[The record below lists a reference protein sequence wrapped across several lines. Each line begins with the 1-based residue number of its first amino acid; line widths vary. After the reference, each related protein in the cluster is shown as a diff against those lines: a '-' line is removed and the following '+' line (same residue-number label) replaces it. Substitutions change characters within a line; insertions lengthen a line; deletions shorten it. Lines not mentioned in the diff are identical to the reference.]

1 MMRKAGSAMKKIV
14 FSLAFILLALAPA
27 AGCTAKDGPFTVTA
41 EISGLAEGGVTILA
55 DDPETAGFTSAFVA
69 VPEAVAAGFNFKTGQ
84 KVEITLKHT
93 AGGSGAEDLEAVA
106 VKLVENAENV
116 TVPYQT
122 ITPEQAK
129 GLIDAG
135 GVVILDVR
143 QPDEYAAGHIRG
155 AVLLPVGE
163 IEAQAAT
170 VLPDKN
176 TKILVYCRSGN
187 RSAVAAAALQTL
199 GYTDVNDFGGIID
212 WPYDDYVVK

>member
-1 MMRKAGSAMKKIV
+1 MKKLAAV
-14 FSLAFILLALAPA
+14 FTVLLCLAALL
-27 AGCTAKDGPFTVTA
+27 AGCTDKDGRFTVTA
-41 EISGLAEGGVTILA
+41 EVTGLVEGGVTILA
-55 DDPETAGFTSAFVA
+55 LDAQAAGFTSAFVA
-69 VPEAVAAGFNFKTGQ
+69 VPESVAAGFTFETGQ

-93 AGGSGAEDLEAVA
+93 AGGSGSEDLEALA
-106 VKLVENAENV
+106 VKLIENEQDV

-129 GLIDAG
+129 QFIDAG
-135 GVVILDVR
+135 GAVILDVR
-143 QPDEYAAGHIRG
+143 QPDEYATGHIRG

-199 GYTDVNDFGGIID
+199 GYTDVSDFGGIID

>member
-1 MMRKAGSAMKKIV
+1 MKKIKPDGAKGGFAMKKLVI
-14 FSLAFILLALAPA
+14 SLAGILLMLTLA
-27 AGCTAKDGPFTVTA
+27 AGCTPKDGLITTTTEVT
-41 EISGLAEGGVTILA
+41 GNQQ
-55 DDPETAGFTSAFVA
+55 D
-69 VPEAVAAGFNFKTGQ
+69 
-84 KVEITLKHT
+84 
-93 AGGSGAEDLEAVA
+93 
-106 VKLVENAENV
+106 V

-129 GLIDAG
+129 ALIDAG
-135 GVVILDVR
+135 GAVILDVR
-143 QPDEYAAGHIRG
+143 QPDEYATGHIRG

-176 TKILVYCRSGN
+176 TKILIYCRSGN

-199 GYTDVNDFGGIID
+199 GYTDVSDFGGIID

>member
-1 MMRKAGSAMKKIV
+1 MKKLAAV
-14 FSLAFILLALAPA
+14 FIALLCLPALLA
-27 AGCTAKDGPFTVTA
+27 GCSEEKSSFTVTA
-41 EISGLAEGGVTILA
+41 EVVGLAEGGVNILA
-55 DDPETAGFTSAFVA
+55 LDEAVAGFAKAYVA
-69 VPEAVAAGFNFKTGQ
+69 VPEAVAAGFTFEAGQ

-93 AGGSGAEDLEAVA
+93 AGESGTGDLEAVA
-106 VKLVENAENV
+106 VKLIEKEQNV
-116 TVPYQT
+116 TVPYKD

-129 GLIDAG
+129 QFIDAG
-135 GVVILDVR
+135 GAVILDVR
-143 QPDEYAAGHIRG
+143 QPDEYATGHIRG

-212 WPYDDYVVK
+212 WPYSDYVVK